1 MTHPLSAI
9 QHIHQDAQAKG
20 AAALSATFSP
30 DVATRVRRFH
40 QSIPQ
45 FNATPLY
52 ELSGLAATA
61 GVAQIWLKDESPR
74 FGLNAF
80 KALGGSYATGCLL
93 AERAGISPDEA
104 TFTQLI
110 ESGIA
115 HGTTFATAT
124 DGNHGRG
131 VAWSAAQYGAK
142 AVIMLPK
149 GTVPE
154 RVENIRK
161 LGAQAEVTDCNYD
174 DTVRLVA
181 ARAAEE
187 GWTVAQDTSS
197 FAGDPTPL
205 RIMQGY
211 TTLGLEV
218 AEALESAGQ
227 VPSHIF
233 LQCGVGAMAG
243 ALAGFFAQWYGE
255 KAAQHN
261 SEDTAQNVNETP
273 AQNGTAV
280 PRFVIVEPTE
290 AGCMFATAAAGDGE
304 IHAVTCDLE
313 SIMAGLNCGEP
324 CRLAWDILCETG
336 ADFVVIPNEVAAHG
350 MRTLARP
357 AEGDPAIVSGESGAA
372 TAGLVAL
379 LDREELSWLRE
390 ALGITADARIL
401 LISTEG
407 ATDQA
412 GYDAV
417 VNQRAFPLA

>member
-1 MTHPLSAI
+1 MNQPLSII
-9 QHIHQDAQAKG
+9 QHVHQDAPCEKTG
-20 AAALSATFSP
+20 AAAAFAP
-30 DVATRVRRFH
+30 DVAKRVRRFH

-45 FNATPLY
+45 FDVTPLY
-52 ELSGLAATA
+52 ELPGLAATA
-61 GVAQIWLKDESPR
+61 GVTQIWLKDESPR

-110 ESGIA
+110 ASGIA
-115 HGTTFATAT
+115 RGTTFATAT

-131 VAWSAAQYGAK
+131 VAWSAAQYGAN

-149 GTVPE
+149 GTVQE
-154 RVENIRK
+154 RVDNIRK

-181 ARAAEE
+181 AKAAEN

-218 AEALESAGQ
+218 AEALEAAGQ

-255 KAAQHN
+255 KAAQYG
-261 SEDTAQNVNETP
+261 AP
-273 AQNGTAV
+273 A

-304 IHAVTCDLE
+304 THAVTGDLE

-336 ADFVVIPNEVAAHG
+336 ADFVIIPNEVAAHG
-350 MRTLARP
+350 MRVLAHP
-357 AEGDPAIVSGESGAA
+357 ADGDPSIVSGESGAA

-379 LDREELSWLRE
+379 LNREELTWLRE
-390 ALGITADARIL
+390 ALGITAESRIL

-417 VNQRAFPLA
+417 VNQGAYPLA